1 MYTLVT
7 VPVVTYYPYAYST
20 VHMCLSLITRTRTV
34 CTCHLA
40 PVPAYLSRPLPLVD
54 DVQVPDPLDE
64 AEQQVLSELHLHEA
78 RVALMLVG

>member
-1 MYTLVT
+1 MY
-7 VPVVTYYPYAYST
+7 
-20 VHMCLSLITRTRTV
+20 LSLITRTR
-34 CTCHLA
+34 
-40 PVPAYLSRPLPLVD
+40 VPAYLSRPLPLVD